1 VSLIHDGEKMMPL
14 PDIQPVRV
22 SAKALIVANGQLL
35 CVHKRDEIEDYFTLP
50 GGGQEPGE
58 ALPDALRREC
68 LEEIGVDV
76 RVGRLRFVRDYI
88 GRNHAFAAMDGH
100 RHALDVIFACTLAP
114 GAVPRL
120 GSMPDSD
127 QVGVAWLEIARLR
140 EFQFYPATLGDALN
154 SDADSPIY
162 LGDVN

>member
-1 VSLIHDGEKMMPL
+1 MTDLEIE
-14 PDIQPVRV
+14 PVRV
-22 SAKALIVANGQLL
+22 SAKALIIEDGRVL
-35 CVHKRDEIEDYFTLP
+35 CVHKRDGTDDYFTLP

-58 ALPDALRREC
+58 TLPSALRREC

-76 RVGRLRFVRDYI
+76 LVGRLRFVRDYI

-100 RHALDVIFACTLAP
+100 RHALDIIFECTLP
-114 GAVPRL
+114 LGAVPRL
-120 GSMPDSD
+120 GPTPDSD

-140 EFQFYPATLGDALN
+140 EHHVYPVALADALV
-154 SDADSPIY
+154 SGIDASIY